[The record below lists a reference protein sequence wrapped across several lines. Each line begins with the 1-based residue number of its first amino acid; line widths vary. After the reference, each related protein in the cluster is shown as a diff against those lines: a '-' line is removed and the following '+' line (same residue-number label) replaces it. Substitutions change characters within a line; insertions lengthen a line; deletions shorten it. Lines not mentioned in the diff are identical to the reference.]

1 MDNEEFYVEVNQ
13 MKMITRAGILSLI
26 FLLAFMFTAAF
37 ADLAAAGRF
46 IPPTDKD
53 YVFIRGVPK
62 ATNLKSV
69 SIKPLKKVFGIGELQ
84 RIWVDISYTG
94 SAPKQT
100 DITVYSKNP
109 SIAAVSYEGKDNYW
123 IETYA
128 TGKATIVAAC
138 MGKSASINIQVVSKI
153 PVNSKFSSV
162 VPMKVYPLSKGRVT
176 TFKGIDEPFD
186 TVSYIDG
193 SKDECVIKAFYDNGW
208 VKVTYPIK
216 NGTKTAYCYLT
227 DFIDPSYSVRLFE
240 GKVSEKTT
248 TYRRSDLS
256 QSYGFVLPRDKLIIV
271 AEQGKAYQI
280 IYPVD
285 SGGWKMGWLQ
295 KTRVK

>member
-1 MDNEEFYVEVNQ
+1 
-13 MKMITRAGILSLI
+13 MKMIIRAGILSLV
-26 FLLAFMFTAAF
+26 FVFAFMFTAAL
-37 ADLAAAGRF
+37 AEGAAAGRF
-46 IPPTDKD
+46 ISPTDKG
-53 YVFIRGVPK
+53 YVLTQIIPRAV
-62 ATNLKSV
+62 NVKSV
-69 SIKPLKKVFGIGELQ
+69 SIMPMKKTFEKGELQ
-84 RIWVDISYTG
+84 RVWIDVKYTG
-94 SAPKQT
+94 SAPKKA
-100 DITVYSKNP
+100 DVKVYSKNP
-109 SIAAVSYEGKDNYW
+109 YVATIFNEEKIGFW
-123 IETYA
+123 LETYS
-128 TGKATIVAAC
+128 TGKATIVASC
-138 MGKSASINIQVVSKI
+138 LGKSASITIQVVSKI

>member
-1 MDNEEFYVEVNQ
+1 
-13 MKMITRAGILSLI
+13 MKMITRASIISLV
-26 FLLAFMFTAAF
+26 FVLAFTFTAAF
-37 ADLAAAGRF
+37 TDVAAAGRF
-46 IPPTDKD
+46 IPPAEKG
-53 YVFIRGVPK
+53 YILMQGIPR
-62 ATNLKSV
+62 ATNVKSI
-69 SIKPLKKVFGIGELQ
+69 SIKPLKKIFGTRELQ
-84 RIWVDISYTG
+84 RLWIDISSTG

-100 DITVYSKNP
+100 DLTVYSTKP
-109 SIAAVSYEGKDNYW
+109 SVVEVIDEGKYGFW
-123 IETYA
+123 IATYD
-128 TGKATIVAAC
+128 TGKATISAEC
-138 MGKSASINIQVVSKI
+138 FKKSTSITIQVVSKI

-162 VPMKVYPLSKGRVT
+162 VPMKVYPLSKGYVT
-176 TFKGIDEPFD
+176 TFQGIDEPFD

-285 SGGWKMGWLQ
+285 SGGWKMGWLL

>member
-1 MDNEEFYVEVNQ
+1 
-13 MKMITRAGILSLI
+13 MKKITRAGILSLV
-26 FLLAFMFTAAF
+26 FMFAFMFTAAL
-37 ADLAAAGRF
+37 AENAAAGRF
-46 IPPTDKD
+46 IPPTDKG
-53 YVFIRGVPK
+53 YVLMQEVPR
-62 ATNLKSV
+62 ATNVKSI
-69 SIKPLKKVFGIGELQ
+69 SIKPLKKVFGSRELQ
-84 RIWVDISYTG
+84 RLWIDITYTG
-94 SAPKQT
+94 SASKQI
-100 DITVYSKNP
+100 DLMVYSTKP
-109 SIAAVSYEGKDNYW
+109 SVVEVIDKGEYGFW
-123 IETYA
+123 IETYES
-128 TGKATIVAAC
+128 GKATIVAAC
-138 MGKSASINIQVVSKI
+138 MGKSASITIQVVSKI

-176 TFKGIDEPFD
+176 TFQGIDEPFD

-227 DFIDPSYSVRLFE
+227 DFIDPSCSVRLFE

-256 QSYGFVLPRDKLIIV
+256 QSYGFVLTRDKLIIV

-285 SGGWKMGWLQ
+285 SGGWKMGWIQ